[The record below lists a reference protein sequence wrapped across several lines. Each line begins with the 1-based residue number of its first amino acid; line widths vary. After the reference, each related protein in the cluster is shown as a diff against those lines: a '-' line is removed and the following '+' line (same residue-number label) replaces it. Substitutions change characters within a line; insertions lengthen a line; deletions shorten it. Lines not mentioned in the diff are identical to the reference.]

1 MDSSMQYRVVR
12 SDHSQ
17 AVEIQKLYVPLSGT
31 SAAADGGRVAESCGD
46 GVATYTFCSASQ
58 AFHGRLLLASAPPM
72 NSTNLANRNICR
84 IADAVELDVLSNG
97 TKVSTRGS
105 TYPISAHQLVDR

>member
-12 SDHSQ
+12 NDYSQ
-17 AVEIQKLYVPLSGT
+17 AVEIQKLYVPLRGS

-46 GVATYTFCSASQ
+46 GVATCTFCSASQ

-72 NSTNLANRNICR
+72 NSTNLANGNISR
-84 IADAVELDVLSNG
+84 IAGAVELDVLSNG

-105 TYPISAHQLVDR
+105 TYPTSTRRSVGL

>member
-1 MDSSMQYRVVR
+1 MDSPMQYRVVR

-31 SAAADGGRVAESCGD
+31 SAAADGGRVAESCG
-46 GVATYTFCSASQ
+46 GGAATCTFCSASQ
-58 AFHGRLLLASAPPM
+58 AFRGRLLLASAPPM
-72 NSTNLANRNICR
+72 NSTNLANGNISR
-84 IADAVELDVLSNG
+84 ITGAVELDVLSNG
-97 TKVSTRGS
+97 TKVSTKGS